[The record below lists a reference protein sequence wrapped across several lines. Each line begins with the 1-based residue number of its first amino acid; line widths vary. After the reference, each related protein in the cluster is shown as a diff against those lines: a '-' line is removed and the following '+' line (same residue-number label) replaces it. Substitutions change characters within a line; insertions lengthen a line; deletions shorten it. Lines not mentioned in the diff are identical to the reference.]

1 MGNVSKAIRTELAE
15 RYVLD
20 WGQIV
25 RDRTSSDGT
34 RKWLL
39 DFGGQQV
46 ESACAKTICVAMD
59 ASRDHSPI
67 RAYH

>member
-1 MGNVSKAIRTELAE
+1 MGNISKGIRAELAE

-20 WGQIV
+20 WGAIV
-25 RDRTSSDGT
+25 RDRMSADGT

-46 ESACAKTICVAMD
+46 ESAYWHITFAVAMHL
-59 ASRDHSPI
+59 AHPYQPL
-67 RAYH
+67 A

>member
-1 MGNVSKAIRTELAE
+1 VRACAVPGARSFDEMGNISKGIRAELAE

-20 WGQIV
+20 WGAIV
-25 RDRTSSDGT
+25 RDRMSADGT

-46 ESACAKTICVAMD
+46 ESA
-59 ASRDHSPI
+59 
-67 RAYH
+67 Y